1 MYIVDM
7 SYSDISALGEERL
20 MLDRGMLVK
29 ALLVTLDYVA
39 AFNCVILHA
48 PLGTGDRGR
57 VRTSTHPF
65 D

>member
-7 SYSDISALGEERL
+7 SYSDISALVEEGL
-20 MLDRGMLVK
+20 MLDRAMLCQSF
-29 ALLVTLDYVA
+29 TCHLDYVA

-57 VRTSTHPF
+57 DRTSTHPF